1 VDAPREPPAA
11 RPRRGAPHLSGAEG
25 IRLNAAPEP
34 VGVLGAGA
42 WGTALA
48 NLAAAN
54 GHRVALWCRRP
65 ELAGRLARD
74 RRNDAYL
81 SSVEL
86 HANVH
91 PTADLAEALA
101 GARLVL
107 GVVPSHGTRDV
118 VSRARPWIEPAAIVV
133 SATKGIENE
142 TLLRMT
148 QVLEQVLPQELHG
161 RLGVL
166 SGPSFA
172 REVSEGRPT
181 AVTLAA
187 REERL
192 AEEARRYLAGPRLRI
207 YTSNDVVG
215 AELGGALK
223 NVIAIAAGMAEG
235 LGAGLNGRA
244 ALITRGMAE
253 IFRLGRVLGAEPLTL
268 SGLAGMGDLILTCTS
283 ASSRNYTVGLRL
295 GCGETLAAILADMQQ
310 VAEGVRTAQSA
321 YDLARGEGVEMP
333 IVNEVYHILYKDK
346 SPADAV
352 SGLMSRESKSEFWT

>member
-1 VDAPREPPAA
+1 M
-11 RPRRGAPHLSGAEG
+11 
-25 IRLNAAPEP
+25 
-34 VGVLGAGA
+34 
-42 WGTALA
+42 
-48 NLAAAN
+48 
-54 GHRVALWCRRP
+54 
-65 ELAGRLARD
+65 
-74 RRNDAYL
+74 
-81 SSVEL
+81 
-86 HANVH
+86 
-91 PTADLAEALA
+91 
-101 GARLVL
+101 L

>member
-1 VDAPREPPAA
+1 M
-11 RPRRGAPHLSGAEG
+11 
-25 IRLNAAPEP
+25 
-34 VGVLGAGA
+34 LGAGA

-65 ELAGRLARD
+65 ELAERLAGE
-74 RRNDAYL
+74 RRNATYL
-81 SSVEL
+81 PGVDL
-86 HANVH
+86 HADMQ
-91 PTADLAEALA
+91 PTADLAQALR
-101 GARLVL
+101 GARLV
-107 GVVPSHGTRDV
+107 VSAVPSHGTREV
-118 VSRARPWIEPAAIVV
+118 VSRARPWIEPRGILV

-148 QVLEQVLPQELHG
+148 QVFEQVLPAELHG

-187 REERL
+187 REEPL
-192 AEEARRYLAGPRLRI
+192 AEEARSFLAGPRLRI
-207 YTSNDVVG
+207 YTATDVVG
-215 AELGGALK
+215 VELGGALK
-223 NVIAIAAGMAEG
+223 NVIAIAAGMAES

-253 IFRLGRVLGAEPLTL
+253 IFRLGRALGAEPLTL

-295 GCGETLAAILADMQQ
+295 GRGEALRAILADMRE
-310 VAEGVRTAQSA
+310 VAEGVKTALSA
-321 YDLARGEGVEMP
+321 YDLARREGVEMP
-333 IVNEVYHILYKDK
+333 IVNEIYDILYKDK

-352 SGLMSRESKSEFWT
+352 SGLMSRESRSEFWT